1 MVDDNKKMPST
12 KLLAKAVDYSSR
24 AYDESIDGAV
34 KIESKLTSSTAFFI
48 KDKDI
53 GFDVLVFR
61 GTQQARDW
69 IFNLSALPIRYANRW
84 VHGGFAAAHASI
96 WKQCKSCIDPKKRLL
111 ITGHSLGGGI
121 AELSALKLAKE
132 CDYKNIS
139 LITFGKPNT
148 FLKRKNRYAMGHLE
162 AHLSVISG
170 SDIVAKIPKFLYC
183 PDANQMSLYLANDG
197 QDYVNCKREF
207 MVEDWSVT
215 DAVSD
220 HSMGLYE
227 ERMKPHTQK
236 KVKPK
241 NEKTDLT

>member
-1 MVDDNKKMPST
+1 MNSETKKMPST
-12 KLLAKAVDYSSR
+12 KLLTKAVDYSSK
-24 AYDESIDGAV
+24 AYDENIDGAV
-34 KIESKLTSSTAFFI
+34 KIESKLTSSTAFFV

-69 IFNLSALPIRYANRW
+69 LFNLSALPIFYGGRW
-84 VHGGFAAAHASI
+84 VHSGFAAAHTSI
-96 WKQCKSCIDPKKRLL
+96 WRQIKTCINPKKRLL
-111 ITGHSLGGGI
+111 ITGHSLGGGL
-121 AELSALKLAKE
+121 AELSAVKLAKE

-170 SDIVAKIPKFLYC
+170 SDIVAKIPKFFYC

-207 MVEDWSVT
+207 MVEDWSVK

-227 ERMKPHTQK
+227 ERMKPHTQTKGRAK
-236 KVKPK
+236 K
-241 NEKTDLT
+241 